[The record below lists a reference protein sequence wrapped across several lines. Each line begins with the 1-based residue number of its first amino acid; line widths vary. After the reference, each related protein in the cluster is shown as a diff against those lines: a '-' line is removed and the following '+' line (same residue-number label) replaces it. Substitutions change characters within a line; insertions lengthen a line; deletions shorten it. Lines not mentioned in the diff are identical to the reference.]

1 MFKKNITV
9 IDILVQLFY
18 YHYDLKFR
26 LIRISVGRNDMEP
39 VKPYALHPGDKIGIV
54 APSMHI
60 INEVA
65 VENGIAALKELGFR
79 VELGPTVRSKY
90 RNSSAVPE
98 DRAREIMGFFTD
110 PETKAIVCLIGG
122 DTASQILKLLDYE
135 TIRNNPKIF
144 SGMSDIGHLNLA
156 FLARAG
162 MVSIYGPDLTFGF
175 GADKNEPATRYNLD
189 LFMKCCTVKE
199 PPGKIPA
206 YTPWECWRSGEASGR
221 LVGGYLGAV
230 TGLYRTGF
238 WPSLEEV
245 ILFWEALET
254 QPHEIERQFTI
265 AEAEGFFNNVRGMV
279 VGKLVNCEETDY
291 KGLLPGIRE
300 IILEI
305 TEDYGFPII
314 ANADFG
320 HNGIF
325 MPMPEGIPAR
335 VDAAAL
341 SIELLEPIV
350 E

>member
-1 MFKKNITV
+1 ME
-9 IDILVQLFY
+9 
-18 YHYDLKFR
+18 
-26 LIRISVGRNDMEP
+26 LI
-39 VKPYALHPGDKIGIV
+39 KPFALQTGDKIGIV

-60 INEVA
+60 VDEEA
-65 VENGIAALKELGFR
+65 VENGIAALQELGFR

-90 RNSSAVPE
+90 RNNTAVPE
-98 DRAREIMGFFTD
+98 DRAGEIMNFFTD
-110 PETKAIVCLIGG
+110 PETKAIICLIGG

-156 FLARAG
+156 FLARAN

-175 GADKNEPATRYNLD
+175 GADKNEPVTKYNLD
-189 LFMKCCTVKE
+189 LFIRCCTEKE
-199 PPGKIPA
+199 PLGRMPA
-206 YTPWECWRSGEASGR
+206 FTQWECWRPGKARGR

-230 TGLYRTGF
+230 TGLYRTGY

-245 ILFWEALET
+245 IMFWEALET

-265 AEAEGFFNNVRGMV
+265 AEAEGFFNNVTGMV

-291 KGLLPGIRE
+291 KGLLPDIRE

-305 TEDYGFPII
+305 TENYGFPII

-320 HNGIF
+320 HSGIF
-325 MPMPEGIPAR
+325 MPMPEGIL
-335 VDAAAL
+335 VQMDAEAL
-341 SIELLEPIV
+341 SIELIESV
-350 E
+350 VR

>member
-1 MFKKNITV
+1 
-9 IDILVQLFY
+9 
-18 YHYDLKFR
+18 
-26 LIRISVGRNDMEP
+26 MEL
-39 VKPYALHPGDKIGIV
+39 VKPYALHTGDKIGIV

-60 INEVA
+60 IDEQA
-65 VENGIAALKELGFR
+65 VENGIATLRELGFR

-90 RNSSAVPE
+90 RNSTAVPE
-98 DRAREIMGFFTD
+98 DRAREIMDFFKD

-162 MVSIYGPDLTFGF
+162 IVSVYGPDLTFGF
-175 GADKNEPATRYNLD
+175 GADKNGPATRYNLN
-189 LFMKCCTVKE
+189 LFMKCCTLKE
-199 PPGKIPA
+199 PLGKIPA
-206 YTPWECWRSGEASGR
+206 FTQWECWRSGKARGR

-230 TGLYRTGF
+230 TGLYRTGY

-265 AEAEGFFNNVRGMV
+265 MEAEGFFNNVTGMV
-279 VGKLVNCEETDY
+279 VGKLVNCEEKDY

-305 TEDYGFPII
+305 IEDYGFPII
-314 ANADFG
+314 GNADFG
-320 HNGIF
+320 HSGIF
-325 MPMPEGIPAR
+325 MPMPEGILTR
-335 VDAAAL
+335 MDAEAL
-341 SIELLEPIV
+341 SIELLEPMV
-350 E
+350 K